1 MTPTPAPT
9 PQQPGRHIT
18 NPPVPI
24 PTPKSSAPSQSTALR
39 WQAVVTRDPSARFI
53 YAVLTTKIYCRP
65 SCAARLARRANIEF
79 YDTPAQAERAG
90 FRACKRCKPETL
102 KPLVNL
108 QVLVVQRAVG
118 TIKKDIE
125 MGRRPTLGRLAGEA
139 GLTASHFHRVFKK
152 VMGVTPGVYMAGALR
167 EYNNRSL
174 GGEVEVEVQT
184 DKGSGVM
191 FEYST
196 SDLSLN
202 ENPSLDGVHDWSSGN
217 LQFQPKDLE
226 PYTDFDAWLA
236 KENEVNWDSGSGPGP
251 VGADIDVNNIDDN
264 LLWNDFDALIAAE
277 AELASGQGPKL
288 DPLTGAPGLVF
299 GSDSPGSGVSD
310 DSSLLFV
317 GV

>member
-9 PQQPGRHIT
+9 SQQTPRHIT
-18 NPPVPI
+18 NPPVLI
-24 PTPKSSAPSQSTALR
+24 PTPKSSALSQTTALR

-79 YDTPAQAERAG
+79 YDTPVQAERAG

-102 KPLVNL
+102 EPLVNP
-108 QVLVVQRAVG
+108 QMLVVRRAVG
-118 TIKKDIE
+118 MIRKDIE

-152 VMGVTPGVYMAGALR
+152 VMGVTPGIYAAGVLR
-167 EYNNRSL
+167 EYNNRGL
-174 GGEVEVEVQT
+174 GGEVEVRT
-184 DKGSGVM
+184 DKGSGVL
-191 FEYST
+191 FGRGT

-202 ENPSLDGVHDWSSGN
+202 ESHNLDDVHDWCSDN

-226 PYTDFDAWLA
+226 PYADFDAWLV
-236 KENEVNWDSGSGPGP
+236 KETEVNWDSGSGSGP
-251 VGADIDVNNIDDN
+251 VGADIDVNNIDDS

-277 AELASGQGPKL
+277 AEFASG
-288 DPLTGAPGLVF
+288 
-299 GSDSPGSGVSD
+299 
-310 DSSLLFV
+310 
-317 GV
+317 